1 MNRRLLPYEYQL
13 IEALGVSKEEYLE
26 FVALQQEY
34 KDPKAGTAL
43 DIRGLPD
50 GGATVALVLTIVGTL
65 FQVGAALLAP
75 KPNIP
80 DIGAEN
86 QRRTRQQ
93 RFAPSSGFNSSPELA
108 SYGDTVNLVYTDKIN
123 DNREGGVRVGGSLV
137 WSAIDNYGS
146 AQFMQLLFV
155 LGAAQILNI
164 SNKRTAFGSLTID
177 QLDPSIAFLF
187 YRKEGGPPKFAD
199 LTAGQLDFYPED
211 LRHSDDREVC
221 RVMTAGEDQ
230 GREGFSQA
238 YSPTTSSSF
247 GIYDVIPINVDMHT
261 RDSKGEEDHGRIGIT
276 LQDDD
281 DWKRADYPYDKNDL
295 IKVRFESK
303 DYKDGDNNVA
313 DLATNFRR
321 QAVDALDFGS
331 TYMLGSAKFRLISFG
346 QHKDPDNG
354 DVNATFKCVESGI
367 CPSAPYDRKNPVQ
380 DGQEEAKAR
389 LQEHLAIIND
399 VREDREVVPPPVDT
413 QSLSRT
419 ERKASRDLQYKK
431 TGFVNSYVLGGCS
444 VSYDF
449 SAARV
454 VTWRNVLDE
463 NKTATI
469 DPAGSLEYT
478 KHLRDE
484 FMDNKPTMNAKDVKR
499 ELRSDRRKCRKV
511 IDEVR
516 AGDHDD
522 STLGLPVLG
531 DLSLEQVIEI
541 EIALDEANT
550 SNNRSLGGLRGRVEE
565 KLNTRSNLRARIVA
579 NLPASKRIKAESF
592 VDGSVG
598 DADTT
603 RFARWATLADDHTGG
618 LDLRNEHNNLEQRIA
633 SLRNKI
639 QLRLGILKKRIQRRV
654 VNQLETSTERF
665 FSLPPKGQALRL
677 NEYTF
682 GGLEVMEDLL
692 DNFPMGERIV
702 DEDAVI
708 AMGEEFETIR
718 AQKKRTIN
726 TIEHFLE
733 EWEDCLA
740 QADNNFFVKALVKSE
755 SAGYETVSEVDQV
768 KFSIKS
774 RLFRRVSGR
783 QKKYGDTK
791 ASKKYSAADNG
802 IQGRQ
807 AFFRF
812 SYKKTSERDY
822 TVHKV
827 ILVLRQSSESDAY
840 HDFNFQAETRDKYS
854 FKIDPI
860 YDVSSELRL
869 NGQSTFAILDS
880 NEDKRSIQNTH
891 DSGRVWYHGAQR
903 ATSDRRGDN
912 YFPNLEERGPKLT
925 NEWDVFSVNTD
936 TQIQFSFEN
945 GPEMALTAVTEQQEQ
960 NASRTYTNLSMLAL
974 SIFAGKNVQDLKS
987 VTAFVEEGKQS
998 YKVDNFDEPSP
1009 RSTSYAPDIFVDT
1022 VLDKDNGIGRYAPKE
1037 VLDQPSLEHAK
1048 AFCKNHNLPAQLED
1062 GETLPNPFHLF
1073 MDGVIADST
1082 SWRNFWVNNAPF
1094 SLLEFARKNGKE
1106 TLLPALPTRSNG
1118 KAAENDGRPVSLTIS
1133 ALFTT
1138 GNILE
1143 DSYKEEFL
1151 DYGANTQDLIASVV
1165 YREESS
1171 SSMFQRR
1178 RTVQVKRKDSNSNKA
1193 ISETFDVSGFVSTR
1207 QQAILFGKM
1216 LVNQRRFIR
1225 RGVEFKTF
1233 PSTNPIEPGAFIY
1246 VDIGLTRWERTSS
1259 GVIGA
1264 GGSLNS
1270 PLLDSIEDGSYNFL
1284 IYDRDD
1290 SHVQTRNSVAVSNG
1304 VASSLG
1310 DKEKDLYV
1318 MGINPGK
1325 KRVFR
1330 ITEVEMDQD
1339 SEVTVKAMEY
1349 PCDDEDRAYVADF
1362 RPEGFDV
1369 S

>member
-1 MNRRLLPYEYQL
+1 MDRRLLPYEYQL

-26 FVALQQEY
+26 FVALQQDY
-34 KDPKAGTAL
+34 RDPKAGTEL
-43 DIRGLPD
+43 DVRNDLGVTAI
-50 GGATVALVLTIVGTL
+50 VLTVVGIL
-65 FQVGAALLAP
+65 FQVGAAILAP
-75 KPNIP
+75 KPKMP
-80 DIGAEN
+80 DLGGADN

-123 DNREGGVRVGGSLV
+123 DNRDGGVRVGGSLV

-187 YRKEGGPPKFAD
+187 YKKEGGPPKFAD

-211 LRHSDDREVC
+211 LRHNDGLEVC
-221 RVMTAGEDQ
+221 RVMTAREGQGE
-230 GREGFSQA
+230 EGFSQA

-261 RDSKGEEDHGRIGIT
+261 RDTKGEEDHGRIGII
-276 LQDDD
+276 LERN
-281 DWKRADYPYDKNDL
+281 DWKRADYPYNKNDL
-295 IKVRFESK
+295 ITVRFESK
-303 DYKDGDNNVA
+303 DYNDGDNNVA

-331 TYMLGSAKFRLISFG
+331 TYMLGSAKFRLVSFG

-367 CPSAPYDRKNPVQ
+367 CPSAPYDRRNPVQ
-380 DGQEEAKAR
+380 HGEEDQKAK
-389 LQEHLAIIND
+389 LEEHLAIIND

-413 QSLSRT
+413 ENPSKA
-419 ERKASRDLQYKK
+419 ERKRTRDLQYKR
-431 TGFVNSYVLGGCS
+431 TGFVNTYQLGGCR
-444 VSYDF
+444 VDYNF
-449 SAARV
+449 RTARV
-454 VTWRNVLDE
+454 VRWINILDE

-478 KHLRDE
+478 KHLRDD
-484 FMDNKPTMNAKDVKR
+484 FMDNKPTINSKAARAELNSDLEKAR
-499 ELRSDRRKCRKV
+499 EVLA
-511 IDEVR
+511 EVR
-516 AGDHDD
+516 SGEHDEND
-522 STLGLPVLG
+522 LPLDVLNR
-531 DLSLEQVIEI
+531 LSLKGFIEQELTADEARITPGSLGKRNEEI
-541 EIALDEANT
+541 ETLLNDRDN
-550 SNNRSLGGLRGRVEE
+550 LRGR
-565 KLNTRSNLRARIVA
+565 IVK
-579 NLPASKRIKAESF
+579 NLPKSKKIKAEALQDSTG
-592 VDGSVG
+592 DRSVE
-598 DADTT
+598 
-603 RFARWATLADDHTGG
+603 RWANYAELADDKTGG
-618 LDLRNEHNNLEQRIA
+618 VDLKNIHARLEQKLSRKKRKYQKRVERISSLCRRPIQRQLRN
-633 SLRNKI
+633 
-639 QLRLGILKKRIQRRV
+639 
-654 VNQLETSTERF
+654 TEGAFISFNPLDDTDSRD
-665 FSLPPKGQALRL
+665 GANR
-677 NEYTF
+677 YGF
-682 GGLEVMEDLL
+682 GGIKQMKSLL
-692 DNFPMGERIV
+692 DDFPTGKKIV

-708 AMGEEFETIR
+708 AMGEEFQNIK
-718 AQKKRTIN
+718 AQKKHTISA
-726 TIEHFLE
+726 IEHFLE

-774 RLFRRVSGR
+774 RLFRRISGR
-783 QKKYGDTK
+783 QKKYGETK

-807 AFFRF
+807 GFFRF

-840 HDFNFQAETRDKYS
+840 HDFNFQAGTRDKYS

-869 NGQSTFAILDS
+869 NGQSMFAILDS
-880 NEDKRSIQNTH
+880 NEDKKSTQNTH
-891 DSGRVWYHGAQR
+891 DYGRVWYHGAER
-903 ATSDRRGDN
+903 PTSQHRGDN
-912 YFPNLEERGPKLT
+912 YFPNLAERGPKLT

-974 SIFAGKNVQDLKS
+974 SLFAGKNVQDLKS

-998 YKVDNFDEPSP
+998 YKVDNFDAPSP

-1037 VLDQPSLEHAK
+1037 VLDQPSLLHAK
-1048 AFCKNHNLPAQLED
+1048 RFCTNHNLPAQLED
-1062 GETLPNPFHLF
+1062 GETLPDPFHLF

-1082 SWRNFWVNNAPF
+1082 SWRDFWVSNAPF

-1106 TLLPALPTRSNG
+1106 TLLPALPTGSGGR
-1118 KAAENDGRPVSLTIS
+1118 AADSDGRPIRLTIS

-1178 RTVQVKRKDSNSNKA
+1178 RTVQIKRKDINSNKA
-1193 ISETFDVSGFVSTR
+1193 IRETFDVSGFVSTR

-1216 LVNQRRFIR
+1216 LVNQRRFVR

-1233 PSTNPIEPGAFIY
+1233 PSANPIEPGAFIY

-1264 GGSLNS
+1264 DGSLNS
-1270 PLLDSIEDGSYNFL
+1270 PLLDRIRDGSYNFL
-1284 IYDRDD
+1284 IYDRDN
-1290 SHVQTRNSVAVSNG
+1290 SRVQTRNSVAVSNG
-1304 VASSLG
+1304 VASSLRG
-1310 DKEKDLYV
+1310 REKDLYV
-1318 MGINPGK
+1318 MGIDPGK

-1339 SEVTVKAMEY
+1339 SEVTVRAMEY